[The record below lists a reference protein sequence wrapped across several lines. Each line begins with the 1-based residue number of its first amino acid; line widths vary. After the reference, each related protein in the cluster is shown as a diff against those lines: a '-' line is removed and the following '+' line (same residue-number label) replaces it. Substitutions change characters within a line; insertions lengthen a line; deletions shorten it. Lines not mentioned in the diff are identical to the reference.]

1 MELREKILKEIDK
14 ELNNLSENS
23 PKMFEDAIGIKS
35 RIRTLVKV
43 LTL

>member
-1 MELREKILKEIDK
+1 MELKEKILKEIDK
-14 ELNNLSENS
+14 ELNNLSEND
-23 PKMFEDAIGIKS
+23 PKAFEDAIGIKS

>member
-1 MELREKILKEIDK
+1 MELKEKILEEINK
-14 ELNNLSENS
+14 ELNNLSEND
-23 PKMFEDAIGIKS
+23 PRGFENAISIKS

>member
-1 MELREKILKEIDK
+1 MSLEEKIIKEINK
-14 ELNNLSENS
+14 ELKALSENN
-23 PKMFEDAIGIKS
+23 PNGFENAIAIQS